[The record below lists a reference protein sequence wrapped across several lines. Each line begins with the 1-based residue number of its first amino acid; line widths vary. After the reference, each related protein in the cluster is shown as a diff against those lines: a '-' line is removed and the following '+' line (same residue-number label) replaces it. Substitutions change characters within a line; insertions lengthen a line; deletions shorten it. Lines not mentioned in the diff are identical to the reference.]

1 MAASRERILIT
12 GAAGF
17 VGACLTRSLIAAG
30 HEVHA
35 IVRPGSNT
43 WRLADV
49 EGQYTRHRID
59 LLDGSGVRQAVAAG
73 RPECIFHLA
82 AHGAYPGQKDR
93 AAIIAG
99 TLLGT
104 ANLLDALAECDYRVL
119 VHTGSSSEYG
129 HKNGPMRPEDRLEP
143 RTDYAVA
150 KAAASL
156 LCQAEAHKGRPVV
169 IVRIFSAYGP
179 WEDPTRLVPYVM
191 ECCHR
196 GEPARV
202 SDGWQP
208 RDFIYVGDVVDLL
221 KIAASQPGTHG
232 HILHACTGLQNTV
245 RDMVQTI
252 VSVCGAGRIQPL
264 FGAEA
269 VRPGE
274 PTSWVGSLAETTAL
288 TGWTPQ
294 HTLQSGIERMWAW
307 YRSAHDLQA
316 A

>member
-1 MAASRERILIT
+1 
-12 GAAGF
+12 
-17 VGACLTRSLIAAG
+17 
-30 HEVHA
+30 
-35 IVRPGSNT
+35 
-43 WRLADV
+43 
-49 EGQYTRHRID
+49 
-59 LLDGSGVRQAVAAG
+59 
-73 RPECIFHLA
+73 
-82 AHGAYPGQKDR
+82 
-93 AAIIAG
+93 
-99 TLLGT
+99 
-104 ANLLDALAECDYRVL
+104 
-119 VHTGSSSEYG
+119 
-129 HKNGPMRPEDRLEP
+129 MRPEDRLEP

-202 SDGWQP
+202 SAGWQP
-208 RDFIYVGDVVDLL
+208 RDFIYVDDVVDLL
-221 KIAASQPGTHG
+221 KIAASQPSMHG

-252 VSVCGAGRIQPL
+252 ISVCGAGRMQAL
-264 FGAEA
+264 FGAEV

-274 PTSWVGSLAETTAL
+274 PTSWVGSIVETTAL

-294 HTLQSGIERMWAW
+294 HTLRSGIERMWAW
-307 YRSAHDLQA
+307 YRSAHGLQA